1 MLWSTPC
8 LASYTSTYHTSR
20 LTPHTPHFPPHFP
33 HSNPHT
39 SHSPPLPH
47 LCPLVQ
53 AMSSADPLVA
63 LPAALLQ
70 CSHVCAVMA
79 TAGMGEVLSPQ
90 LAETLSWF
98 ESLWAKT
105 YLHLNEKDY
114 TQVGGEGEGRGR
126 GRGHSYYRGVWAGWL
141 S

>member
-1 MLWSTPC
+1 MVYSMSSFLH
-8 LASYTSTYHTSR
+8 LHI
-20 LTPHTPHFPPHFP
+20 PHL
-33 HSNPHT
+33 T
-39 SHSPPLPH
+39 SHSPHTSLPTPLPSLQPTHLSLPTPPH

-105 YLHLNEKDY
+105 YLHLSEKDY

-126 GRGHSYYRGVWAGWL
+126 GRGHSYYRGVWAGW
-141 S
+141 SS

>member
-1 MLWSTPC
+1 
-8 LASYTSTYHTSR
+8 
-20 LTPHTPHFPPHFP
+20 
-33 HSNPHT
+33 
-39 SHSPPLPH
+39 
-47 LCPLVQ
+47 
-53 AMSSADPLVA
+53 MSSVDPVVA

-79 TAGMGEVLSPQ
+79 TAGMGEALSPQ

-114 TQVGGEGEGRGR
+114 AQVWGGRAGREGEGRL
-126 GRGHSYYRGVWAGWL
+126 Y
-141 S
+141 

>member
-1 MLWSTPC
+1 
-8 LASYTSTYHTSR
+8 
-20 LTPHTPHFPPHFP
+20 
-33 HSNPHT
+33 
-39 SHSPPLPH
+39 
-47 LCPLVQ
+47 
-53 AMSSADPLVA
+53 MSSVDPVVA

-79 TAGMGEVLSPQ
+79 TAGMGEALSPQ

-114 TQVGGEGEGRGR
+114 TQVCGGGRWERGR
-126 GRGHSYYRGVWAGWL
+126 VLY
-141 S
+141 